1 MNQKQMQKFVE
12 FVDNV
17 NIWVV
22 TENVAL
28 MDML

>member
-1 MNQKQMQKFVE
+1 MEQKQMQRFVE
-12 FVDNV
+12 FVGNV